1 MGRRRAFRG
10 AALILSAALCCA
22 GCGTGKTAE
31 APPSAESVAESINRP
46 FDVAATIKMG
56 GIEAEADLNRTENGV
71 CTFLFHQPAA
81 LDGMTVTLDRD
92 TIGLSYL
99 GLSVEADSEKVL
111 SSSVT
116 KAIVAS
122 INLAAE
128 PSGVTAVSYT
138 HLHPLIC
145 LIFYEKILLSP
156 LTSRSFIAILTKS
169 TFENGNAACKNPP
182 T

>member
-1 MGRRRAFRG
+1 
-10 AALILSAALCCA
+10 
-22 GCGTGKTAE
+22 
-31 APPSAESVAESINRP
+31 
-46 FDVAATIKMG
+46 MG

-128 PSGVTAVSYT
+128 PSGVMVGVDGS
-138 HLHPLIC
+138 
-145 LIFYEKILLSP
+145 
-156 LTSRSFIAILTKS
+156 AILVSGKTDS
-169 TFENGNAACKNPP
+169 GDFTLRLDQKNQSMLTLSIPSLDLECHFSSGE
-182 T
+182 

>member
-1 MGRRRAFRG
+1 MRRKRAVCA
-10 AALILSAALCCA
+10 AALLLAAVLCCA
-22 GCGTGKTAE
+22 GCSTGKKAE
-31 APPSAESVAESINRP
+31 APPSAESVAESISRP
-46 FDVAATIKMG
+46 FDVVATIKMG

-71 CTFLFHQPAA
+71 CTFLFHKPAA

-128 PSGVTAVSYT
+128 PSGVTVGVDGS
-138 HLHPLIC
+138 
-145 LIFYEKILLSP
+145 
-156 LTSRSFIAILTKS
+156 AILVSGKTDS
-169 TFENGNAACKNPP
+169 GDFTLRLDQKNQSMLTLSIPNLDLECHFSSGE
-182 T
+182 

>member
-1 MGRRRAFRG
+1 
-10 AALILSAALCCA
+10 
-22 GCGTGKTAE
+22 
-31 APPSAESVAESINRP
+31 
-46 FDVAATIKMG
+46 MG

-71 CTFLFHQPAA
+71 CTFLFHNPAA

-128 PSGVTAVSYT
+128 PSGVTVDVDGS
-138 HLHPLIC
+138 
-145 LIFYEKILLSP
+145 
-156 LTSRSFIAILTKS
+156 AILVSGKTDS
-169 TFENGNAACKNPP
+169 GDFTLRLDQKNQSMLTLSIPNLDLECHFSSGE
-182 T
+182 

>member
-128 PSGVTAVSYT
+128 PSGVTVGVDGS
-138 HLHPLIC
+138 
-145 LIFYEKILLSP
+145 
-156 LTSRSFIAILTKS
+156 AILVSGKTDS
-169 TFENGNAACKNPP
+169 GDFTLRLDQKNQSMLTLSIPSLDLECHFSSGK
-182 T
+182 